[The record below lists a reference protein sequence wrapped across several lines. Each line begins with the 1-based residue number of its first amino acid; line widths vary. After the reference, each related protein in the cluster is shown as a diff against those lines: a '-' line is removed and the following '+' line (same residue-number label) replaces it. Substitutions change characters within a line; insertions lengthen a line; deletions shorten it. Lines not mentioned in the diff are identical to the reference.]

1 MFKLIR
7 LEWKKNN
14 VGKYIRN
21 AVIMAALDLSVYFLL
36 SVIWELPMTLKR
48 VFLMRR
54 RETVRFLHQL
64 SCLQAWLF

>member
-21 AVIMAALDLSVYFLL
+21 AVIMAALICLFLL

-54 RETVRFLHQL
+54 RETVRFLHQS

>member
-14 VGKYIRN
+14 V
-21 AVIMAALDLSVYFLL
+21 
-36 SVIWELPMTLKR
+36 VIWELPMTLKR

>member
-21 AVIMAALDLSVYFLL
+21 AVIMAALICLFILL